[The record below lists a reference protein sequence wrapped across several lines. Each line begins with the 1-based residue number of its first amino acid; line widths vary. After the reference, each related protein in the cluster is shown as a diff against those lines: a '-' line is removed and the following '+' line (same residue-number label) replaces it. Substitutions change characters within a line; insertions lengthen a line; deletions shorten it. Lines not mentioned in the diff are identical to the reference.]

1 MRGSRPPGGPV
12 SALDSREVLRP
23 GPGGFKQ
30 MLMNWGMAA
39 IPFGFRLM
47 RRFKPI
53 LSMGGT
59 VITSRYDDVYEVFQ
73 NDALFAVPYKEK
85 LDVIMGG
92 EPFFLSMPDTPVYH
106 AGVNAMRKAV
116 RPEDVGARLA
126 PECEAM
132 AARIVAEAG
141 GRLEVV
147 DALVRRVTFDLLG
160 DYFGVPPPPNGD
172 LRVWGTRLF
181 EFQFADGGND
191 PALRKEVDEIAPA
204 LRAHIDAEIARRR
217 AAPAKDDVLGR
228 CLALQA
234 AGEPGFSDVEI
245 RTALMGFIVG
255 GPPQPPMVV
264 PQALEQLLRRPDAL
278 AGAQKAAR
286 KDDDGLLAGYV
297 FEAMRFDPL
306 APALPRVATAD
317 GTIAAGTTRARAVKP
332 GRHVMASMASAM
344 MDERQVPDPRGF
356 DPHRVPPEFMHFGCG
371 HHTCF
376 GIHINKAILPGML
389 KPLLKRPNL
398 RRAPGKAGHLTKQ
411 GAFSKALTV
420 IYD

>member
-1 MRGSRPPGGPV
+1 M

-30 MLMNWGMAA
+30 ALMNWALAA
-39 IPFGFRLM
+39 MPFGFRLM

-53 LSMGGT
+53 IGLGGT
-59 VITSRYDDVYEVFQ
+59 IVTSRYDDVREVFQ
-73 NDALFAVPYKEK
+73 NDALFAVPYKAK

-92 EPFFLSMPDTPVYH
+92 EPFFLGMRDTPAYH
-106 AGVNAMRKAV
+106 AGVNAMRKVV

-126 PECEAM
+126 PACEAM
-132 AARIVAEAG
+132 AARIVEEG
-141 GRLEVV
+141 RGRLEVV
-147 DALVRRVTFDLLG
+147 DTLVRRVTFDLLG

-191 PALRKEVDEIAPA
+191 AALRKEVDEIAPA
-204 LRAHIDAEIARRR
+204 LRAHIDGELARRR
-217 AAPAKDDVLGR
+217 AAGADGKDDVLGR

-278 AGAQKAAR
+278 AGAQAAAR
-286 KDDDGLLAGYV
+286 DEDDGLLAGHV

-306 APALPRVATAD
+306 APALPRVAAAD
-317 GTIAAGTTRARAVKP
+317 GTLAAGTSRARKVKQ
-332 GRHVMASMASAM
+332 GASVMAAMSSAM
-344 MDERQVPDPRGF
+344 MDERQVPQPRRF
-356 DPHRVPPEFMHFGCG
+356 DPHRTPPEFLHFGSG
-371 HHTCF
+371 LHTCF

-398 RRAPGKAGHLTKQ
+398 RRAPGPDGHLTKQ

-420 IYD
+420 LYD

>member
-1 MRGSRPPGGPV
+1 M

-30 MLMNWGMAA
+30 KLMNWGMAA
-39 IPFGFRLM
+39 MPFGFRLM
-47 RRFKPI
+47 RRYKPI

-59 VITSRYDDVYEVFQ
+59 IVTSRYDDVREVFQ

-92 EPFFLSMPDTPVYH
+92 VPFFLSMGDTPAYH
-106 AGVNAMRKAV
+106 AGANAMRKVV
-116 RPEDVGARLA
+116 RPEDVGARIA
-126 PECEAM
+126 PACAEM
-132 AARIVAEAG
+132 AGRIVAQAE

-160 DYFGVPPPPNGD
+160 DYFGVPKPPNGD

-191 PALRKEVDEIAPA
+191 PALRAEVDQIAPA
-204 LRAHIDAEIARRR
+204 LRAHIDGEIRRR
-217 AAPAKDDVLGR
+217 RKAAAKDDVLGR

-264 PQALEQLLRRPDAL
+264 PQALEQLLRRPEAL
-278 AGAQKAAR
+278 EGAQEAAR
-286 KDDDGLLAGYV
+286 KDDDAMLAGYV

-306 APALPRVATAD
+306 APALPRVATAN
-317 GTIAAGTTRARAVKP
+317 GKIAAGTPRETAVKK
-332 GRHVMASMASAM
+332 GAHVMAAMSSAM
-344 MDERQVPDPRGF
+344 MDERQVPDPRRF
-356 DPHRVPPEFMHFGCG
+356 DPGRRPPEFMHFGSG
-371 HHTCF
+371 LHTCF

-389 KPLLKRPNL
+389 KPLLARPNL
-398 RRAPGKAGHLTKQ
+398 RRAPGAAGHLSKR
-411 GAFSKALTV
+411 GPFSDALHV
-420 IYD
+420 CYD

>member
-1 MRGSRPPGGPV
+1 L

-30 MLMNWGMAA
+30 TLMNWAMAA

-53 LSMGGT
+53 LSLGGT
-59 VITSRYDDVYEVFQ
+59 LVTSRYDDVREVFQ

-92 EPFFLSMPDTPVYH
+92 EPFFLSMPDTPAYH
-106 AGVNAMRKAV
+106 AGANAMRKV
-116 RPEDVGARLA
+116 VQPEDVGARLA
-126 PECEAM
+126 PACQEM
-132 AARIVAEAG
+132 AARIVAEG
-141 GRLEVV
+141 NGRLEVV

-160 DYFGVPPPPNGD
+160 DYFGVPKPPEGD

-191 PALRKEVDEIAPA
+191 PALRAEVDQIAPA
-204 LRAHIDAEIARRR
+204 LRAHIDAEIQKRR
-217 AAPAKDDVLGR
+217 AAPAKDDVMGR
-228 CLALQA
+228 CLAFQA

-245 RTALMGFIVG
+245 RTSLMGFIVG

-264 PQALEQLLRRPDAL
+264 PQALEQLLRRPEAL
-278 AGAQKAAR
+278 AAAQKAAR
-286 KDDDGLLAGYV
+286 DEDDILLAGYV

-306 APALPRVATAD
+306 APALPRVAVAD
-317 GTIAAGTTRARAVKP
+317 GKIAAGTPRERKVKK
-332 GRHVMASMASAM
+332 GANVMAALASAM
-344 MDERQVPDPRGF
+344 MDERQVPEPRRF
-356 DPHRVPPEFMHFGCG
+356 DPMREPPEFMHFGSG

-398 RRAPGKAGHLTKQ
+398 RRAPGKAGHLSKR
-411 GAFSKALTV
+411 GPFSHALHV
-420 IYD
+420 EYD

>member
-1 MRGSRPPGGPV
+1 M

-23 GPGGFKQ
+23 GPGGFRQ
-30 MLMNWGMAA
+30 ALMNAGMAA

-53 LSMGGT
+53 VSLGGT
-59 VITSRYDDVYEVFQ
+59 LVTSRYDDVREVFQ

-92 EPFFLSMPDTPVYH
+92 EPFFLSMPDTPAYH
-106 AGVNAMRKAV
+106 AGANAMRKVV

-126 PECEAM
+126 PACAEM
-132 AARIVAEAG
+132 AGRIVAEG
-141 GRLEVV
+141 EGRLEVV

-160 DYFGVPPPPNGD
+160 DYFGVPQPPDGD

-191 PALRKEVDEIAPA
+191 PALRREVDEIAPA
-204 LRAHIDAEIARRR
+204 LRAHIDAEIVKRR
-217 AAPAKDDVLGR
+217 AAPGGEDDVLGR
-228 CLALQA
+228 CLVLQA

-286 KDDDGLLAGYV
+286 EEDDALLAGHV

-306 APALPRVATAD
+306 APALPRVAVAD
-317 GTIAAGTTRARAVKP
+317 GKLAAGTPRERTVKT
-332 GRHVMASMASAM
+332 GASVMAALASAM
-344 MDERQVPDPRGF
+344 MDERQVAEPRRF
-356 DPHRVPPEFMHFGCG
+356 DPSREPPEFMHFGSG

-376 GIHINKAILPGML
+376 GIHINKALLPGML

-398 RRAPGKAGHLTKQ
+398 RRAPGKAGHLSKR
-411 GAFSKALTV
+411 GPFSEALH
-420 IYD
+420 ILYD

>member
-1 MRGSRPPGGPV
+1 M

-30 MLMNWGMAA
+30 KLMNWGMAA

-53 LSMGGT
+53 LSLRGT
-59 VITSRYDDVYEVFQ
+59 IVTSRYDDVREVFQ

-92 EPFFLSMPDTPVYH
+92 KPFFLSMGDTPAYH
-106 AGVNAMRKAV
+106 AGANAMRKVV
-116 RPEDVGARLA
+116 RPEDVGARIA
-126 PECEAM
+126 PACAEM
-132 AARIVAEAG
+132 SARIVAEAE

-147 DALVRRVTFDLLG
+147 DRLVRRVTFDLLG
-160 DYFGVPPPPNGD
+160 DYFGVPKPPNGD

-191 PALRKEVDEIAPA
+191 PALRAEVNEIAPA
-204 LRAHIDAEIARRR
+204 LRDHIDAEIARRR
-217 AAPAKDDVLGR
+217 TAPAKDDVLGR

-264 PQALEQLLRRPDAL
+264 PQALEQLLRRPEAL
-278 AGAQKAAR
+278 AGAQKAAQN
-286 KDDDGLLAGYV
+286 DDDCILAGYV

-317 GTIAAGTTRARAVKP
+317 GTLAAGTPRQTAVKK
-332 GRHVMASMASAM
+332 GAHVMAAMSSAM
-344 MDERQVPDPRGF
+344 MDEREVPDPRRF
-356 DPHRVPPEFMHFGCG
+356 DPSRKPPEFMHFGCG
-371 HHTCF
+371 LHTCF

-389 KPLLKRPNL
+389 KPLLARPNL
-398 RRAPGKAGHLTKQ
+398 RRAPGAAGHLSKR
-411 GAFSKALTV
+411 GPFSDALHV
-420 IYD
+420 CYD

>member
-1 MRGSRPPGGPV
+1 M

-30 MLMNWGMAA
+30 KLMDWGMAA
-39 IPFGFRLM
+39 IPFAFRLM

-53 LSMGGT
+53 LGFGNT
-59 VITSRYDDVYEVFQ
+59 IVTSRYDDVYEVFQ

-85 LDVIMGG
+85 LDVIMDGQ
-92 EPFFLSMPDTPVYH
+92 PFFLSMPDTPTYH
-106 AGVNAMRKAV
+106 AGANAMRKVV
-116 RPEDVGARLA
+116 RPQDVGARLA
-126 PECEAM
+126 PACQEM
-132 AARIVAEAG
+132 AARIVAEG
-141 GRLEVV
+141 EGRLEVV
-147 DALVRRVTFDLLG
+147 DALARRVTFDLLG
-160 DYFGVPPPPNGD
+160 DYFGVPKPPNGD

-191 PALRKEVDEIAPA
+191 PALRAEVNEIGPA
-204 LRAHIDAEIARRR
+204 LRAHIDGEIQRRK
-217 AAPAKDDVLGR
+217 AAPDGRDDVLGR

-234 AGEPGFSDVEI
+234 AGEPGYSDVEI

-286 KDDDGLLAGYV
+286 EDDDALLAGYV

-306 APALPRVATAD
+306 APALPRVAVAD
-317 GTIAAGTTRARAVKP
+317 GRIAAGTKRERKIKKGA
-332 GRHVMASMASAM
+332 HVMAALASAM
-344 MDERQVPDPRGF
+344 MDERRVPEPRNF
-356 DPHRVPPEFMHFGCG
+356 DPMRRPPEFMHFGSG

-398 RRAPGKAGHLTKQ
+398 RRAPGKAGHLSKQ
-411 GAFSKALTV
+411 GPFSKALTV
-420 IYD
+420 VYD

>member
-1 MRGSRPPGGPV
+1 V
-12 SALDSREVLRP
+12 SALNSREVLRP

-30 MLMNWGMAA
+30 ALMNGAMAA
-39 IPFGFRLM
+39 IPFAFRLM

-53 LSMGGT
+53 ISLGGT
-59 VITSRYDDVYEVFQ
+59 VMTSRYDDVYEVFQ

-85 LDVIMGG
+85 LDVIMDGQ
-92 EPFFLSMPDTPVYH
+92 PFFLSMPDTPAYH
-106 AGVNAMRKAV
+106 AGANAMRKVV
-116 RPEDVGARLA
+116 RPQDVGAIIA
-126 PECEAM
+126 PGCEEM
-132 AARIVAEAG
+132 AARIVAEG
-141 GRLEVV
+141 EGRLEVV

-160 DYFGVPPPPNGD
+160 DYFGVPKPPNGD

-191 PALRKEVDEIAPA
+191 PALRAEVNEIGPA
-204 LRAHIDAEIARRR
+204 LRAHIDAEIEKRR
-217 AAPAKDDVLGR
+217 ASPGDKDDVLGR

-264 PQALEQLLRRPDAL
+264 PQALEQLLRRPEAL
-278 AGAQKAAR
+278 AGAQAAAR
-286 KDDDGLLAGYV
+286 DEDDAMLAGYV

-306 APALPRVATAD
+306 APALPRVAVAD
-317 GTIAAGTTRARAVKP
+317 GRIAAGTPRERAVKK
-332 GRHVMASMASAM
+332 GAHVMAALSSAM
-344 MDERQVPDPRGF
+344 MDERRVPDPRRF
-356 DPHRVPPEFMHFGCG
+356 DPMRRPPEFMHFGSG

-376 GIHINKAILPGML
+376 GIHINKAILPRML

-398 RRAPGKAGHLTKQ
+398 RRAPGKAGHLSKR
-411 GAFSKALTV
+411 GPFSDALHV
-420 IYD
+420 LYD